1 MAEMT
6 ATARQYWQ
14 LTKPRVVALIVF
26 TAFVGMLL
34 ARVDPA
40 PGMPPSPPQLPPL
53 AAAVF
58 GFIGIWLAAASA
70 ATINQLLDARIRSEE
85 HTSELQ
91 SLMRISYAVFCLKK
105 KKKKKHYINYKRQM

>member
-1 MAEMT
+1 
-6 ATARQYWQ
+6 
-14 LTKPRVVALIVF
+14 
-26 TAFVGMLL
+26 MLL

-70 ATINQLLDARIRSEE
+70 ATINQLLDARIDARMTRTSWRPIVVGQITPRAAFIFALVLAVLRSEE

-105 KKKKKHYINYKRQM
+105 